1 MDQHVLQ
8 GTNMDQPQ
16 TNIQLQGI
24 LILFINNCHRC
35 CRYLDHHHHH
45 CHHCQSPCKH
55 PTTGGGGGGVPPSG
69 FGLTEKY
76 PYFYASSPF
85 QWSVL
90 IRCNLADSSSPKL
103 AKSLQTD
110 HTFKRIH
117 YTDLH
122 FLGNKRIKMKM
133 SGKGSMLLNSNYWF
147 WETTMFCDIH
157 WQI

>member
-24 LILFINNCHRC
+24 LIIFINN
-35 CRYLDHHHHH
+35 L
-45 CHHCQSPCKH
+45 SPVLPLPWSPSPPLPSLPITLQAPH
-55 PTTGGGGGGVPPSG
+55 NRGRGEGGPSG

-90 IRCNLADSSSPKL
+90 IRCNLADSFSPKL

-122 FLGNKRIKMKM
+122 FLGNKRIIMKM

>member
-1 MDQHVLQ
+1 MYYKAPIW
-8 GTNMDQPQ
+8 TNRKQIYNCRGSSYFSSIIVTGVAATLITITTIAITANHPASTPQP
-16 TNIQLQGI
+16 GE
-24 LILFINNCHRC
+24 
-35 CRYLDHHHHH
+35 
-45 CHHCQSPCKH
+45 
-55 PTTGGGGGGVPPSG
+55 GGPSG

-76 PYFYASSPF
+76 PYFYASNPF